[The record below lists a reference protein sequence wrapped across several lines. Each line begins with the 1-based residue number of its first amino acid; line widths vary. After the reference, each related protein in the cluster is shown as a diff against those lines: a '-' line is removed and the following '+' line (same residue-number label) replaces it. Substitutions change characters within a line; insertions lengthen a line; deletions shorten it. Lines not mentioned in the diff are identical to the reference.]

1 MEGGG
6 PHYWFWTGPPYICK
20 HMYVYFIKIFIFGCK
35 PSPVFLPEEFQDR
48 GAWRVIAHRVA
59 QSQTQLSN

>member
-35 PSPVFLPEEFQDR
+35 PSPVFLPEEFHGQR
-48 GAWRVIAHRVA
+48 SLAGY
-59 QSQTQLSN
+59 SP